1 MASPEKDVGPKIRAL
16 RKKRKLT
23 LNELSGMTGIAA
35 SNLSSI
41 ELNKT
46 SPTLNT
52 LAKIAHAFGMKAGE
66 FLDDVLYSR
75 AIVCRK
81 GEGKMVRSSSSG
93 HSVRVLTEEV
103 YQNAME
109 CATVMLEASSEP
121 LLGAGGQS
129 HRFVFCTKGRLT
141 ARVDGED
148 VELTAGDG
156 LYLLPEVG
164 VIFENRS
171 AEQASFLLVS
181 RL

>member
-23 LNELSGMTGIAA
+23 LNELSRMTGIAA

-66 FLDDVLYSR
+66 FLDEVLYSR
-75 AIVCRK
+75 AILCRK
-81 GEGKMVRSSSSG
+81 GEGKIVPTSSSG

-103 YQNAME
+103 YQNAIE
-109 CATVMLEASSEP
+109 CTTVALEASSEP
-121 LLGAGGQS
+121 LLSPGGQS
-129 HRFVFCTKGRLT
+129 HRFVFCTDGKLS

-148 VELTAGDG
+148 MELTAGDG
-156 LYLLPEVG
+156 IYLLPDVG

-171 AEQASFLLVS
+171 VEQASLLLVS
-181 RL
+181 CL